1 MKHLKTTTVYLKS
14 GYIITIQTLGKKM
27 SHIEITDSRV
37 YPDEDERSNEIWR
50 RHGLLILINDYNKVK
65 ELIKAFEL

>member
-1 MKHLKTTTVYLKS
+1 MKGLKTTIVHLKS
-14 GYIITIQTLGKKM
+14 GYTITVQTLGKKV
-27 SHIEITDSRV
+27 SHIEITDSRI

-50 RHGLLILINDYNKVK
+50 RHGLLIPINDYNKVK